1 MTFVATAKPAVM
13 NSIQNELE
21 QTLPALRRY
30 CLSLTCNVW
39 DSEDLFQQTLMKAW
53 PKLQSKTS
61 TLHIEA
67 YLITIAKNCW
77 IDEIR
82 KQTNARSFISQLTLD
97 ESNFIADWELE
108 WKVEEALELLIT
120 SLPPLQRTVL
130 LLRDVFGYPGPEVA
144 HLLSTTEGAVRI
156 ALHRARKTLSRI
168 QSREQER
175 GKDEQ
180 ATSLFDSSSSAPK
193 QQGKHGDNKSDQLLK
208 SYLLAF
214 RSGDTASIVELG
226 LQDIVEPSIALANV
240 IAGNTSKTSTVLNES
255 LEAGW
260 QLKPNASLRRWE
272 NDERNSL
279 CSRTNKPWRAQLRH
293 LFTAA

>member
-21 QTLPALRRY
+21 QALPALRRY

-77 IDEIR
+77 IDEMR
-82 KQTNARSFISQLTLD
+82 KQTTARSFISQLTSD
-97 ESNFIADWELE
+97 EPNFIANWEVE

-144 HLLSTTEGAVRI
+144 DLLSTTEGAVRV

-168 QSREQER
+168 QSREQVTSSQKQHRER
-175 GKDEQ
+175 Y
-180 ATSLFDSSSSAPK
+180 
-193 QQGKHGDNKSDQLLK
+193 HNKSDQLLK

-214 RSGDTASIVELG
+214 RSGDMASIVELG
-226 LQDIVEPSIALANV
+226 LQDIVEPAIALASVVAN
-240 IAGNTSKTSTVLNES
+240 NTSTVLKES
-255 LEAGW
+255 LEAGR
-260 QLKPNASLRRWE
+260 QPNTNASLRRWE

-279 CSRTNKPWRAQLRH
+279 CSRTNKPWRTQLRH
-293 LFTAA
+293 LFSAA

>member
-21 QTLPALRRY
+21 QALPALRRY

-53 PKLQSKTS
+53 PKLQGKTS
-61 TLHIEA
+61 TLHTEA

-77 IDEIR
+77 IDEMR
-82 KQTNARSFISQLTLD
+82 KQTNARSFISQLSSH
-97 ESNFIADWELE
+97 ESSFIADWEVE

-130 LLRDVFGYPGPEVA
+130 LLRDVFGYSGPEVA
-144 HLLSTTEGAVRI
+144 DLLSTTEGAVRV

-168 QSREQER
+168 QSRELEKGQ
-175 GKDEQ
+175 DEQ
-180 ATSLFDSSSSAPK
+180 ATSLLNSSSLAPK
-193 QQGKHGDNKSDQLLK
+193 QQCERSQNKSDQLLK

-214 RSGDTASIVELG
+214 RSGDMASIVELG
-226 LQDIVEPSIALANV
+226 LQDIVEPAVALASVVAN
-240 IAGNTSKTSTVLNES
+240 NTSTVLKVS

-260 QLKPNASLRRWE
+260 QPNTNASLRRWE

-293 LFTAA
+293 LLTAA

>member
-1 MTFVATAKPAVM
+1 MTFVATAKPEVM

-21 QTLPALRRY
+21 QALPALRRY
-30 CLSLTCNVW
+30 CLSLTCNAW
-39 DSEDLFQQTLMKAW
+39 DSEDLFQQTLMKTW

-67 YLITIAKNCW
+67 YMITIAKNCW
-77 IDEIR
+77 IDEMR
-82 KQTNARSFISQLTLD
+82 KQTTARSFISQLISD
-97 ESNFIADWELE
+97 EPNFITDWDVE

-144 HLLSTTEGAVRI
+144 DLLSTTEGAVRV
-156 ALHRARKTLSRI
+156 ALHRARKAISRI
-168 QSREQER
+168 QSQ
-175 GKDEQ
+175 EQ
-180 ATSLFDSSSSAPK
+180 AASSQK
-193 QQGKHGDNKSDQLLK
+193 QQHERNHNKSDQLLK

-214 RSGDTASIVELG
+214 RSGDMASIVELG
-226 LQDIVEPSIALANV
+226 LQDIVEPAIALASVVAN
-240 IAGNTSKTSTVLNES
+240 NTSNVLNES

-260 QLKPNASLRRWE
+260 QPNTNASLRRWE

-279 CSRTNKPWRAQLRH
+279 CSGTNKPWRAQLRH
-293 LFTAA
+293 ILSAA

>member
-21 QTLPALRRY
+21 QALPALRRY

-77 IDEIR
+77 IDEMR
-82 KQTNARSFISQLTLD
+82 KQTNARSFISQLSSD
-97 ESNFIADWELE
+97 ESSFIGDWEVE

-130 LLRDVFGYPGPEVA
+130 LLRDVFGYSGPEVA
-144 HLLSTTEGAVRI
+144 DLLSTTEGAVRV

-168 QSREQER
+168 QSQELEK
-175 GKDEQ
+175 GQEEQ
-180 ATSLFDSSSSAPK
+180 ATSLLDSSSSAPK
-193 QQGKHGDNKSDQLLK
+193 QQREHSQNKSDQLLK

-214 RSGDTASIVELG
+214 RSGDMASIVELG
-226 LQDIVEPSIALANV
+226 LQDIVEPAVALASVVAN
-240 IAGNTSKTSTVLNES
+240 NTSTVLKES

-260 QLKPNASLRRWE
+260 QPNTNASLRRWE

-293 LFTAA
+293 LLTAA

>member
-21 QTLPALRRY
+21 QALPALRRY

-61 TLHIEA
+61 TLHTEA

-77 IDEIR
+77 IDEMR
-82 KQTNARSFISQLTLD
+82 KQTNARSFISQLSSD
-97 ESNFIADWELE
+97 ESSFIADWEVE

-144 HLLSTTEGAVRI
+144 DLLSTTEGAVRV

-175 GKDEQ
+175 GQDEQ
-180 ATSLFDSSSSAPK
+180 ATSLLDSSSLAPK
-193 QQGKHGDNKSDQLLK
+193 QQSKHSQKKTDQLLK

-214 RSGDTASIVELG
+214 RSGDMASIVELG
-226 LQDIVEPSIALANV
+226 LQDIVEPAIALASVAAN
-240 IAGNTSKTSTVLNES
+240 NTSTVLKES

-260 QLKPNASLRRWE
+260 QPNTNASLRRWE
-272 NDERNSL
+272 NDECNSL
-279 CSRTNKPWRAQLRH
+279 CSRTNQPWRAQLRH
-293 LFTAA
+293 LLKAA

>member
-21 QTLPALRRY
+21 QALPALRRY

-39 DSEDLFQQTLMKAW
+39 DSEDLLQQTLMKAW

-61 TLHIEA
+61 TLHTEA

-77 IDEIR
+77 IDEMR
-82 KQTNARSFISQLTLD
+82 KQTTARSFSSQLSSD
-97 ESNFIADWELE
+97 ESNFIADWEIE
-108 WKVEEALELLIT
+108 WKVEEALEILIT

-144 HLLSTTEGAVRI
+144 DLLSTTEGAVRI

-168 QSREQER
+168 QSREQV
-175 GKDEQ
+175 
-180 ATSLFDSSSSAPK
+180 TSTQK
-193 QQGKHGDNKSDQLLK
+193 QQRKHGDKKSDELLK

-214 RSGDTASIVELG
+214 RSGDMASIVELG
-226 LQDIVEPSIALANV
+226 LQDIVEPAIALASVVAN
-240 IAGNTSKTSTVLNES
+240 NTSTVLSES

-260 QLKPNASLRRWE
+260 QPKPNASLRRWE

-279 CSRTNKPWRAQLRH
+279 CSGTNKPWRAQLRY
-293 LFTAA
+293 LFSAA

>member
-21 QTLPALRRY
+21 QALPALRRY

-77 IDEIR
+77 IDEMR
-82 KQTNARSFISQLTLD
+82 KQTNARSFISQLSSD
-97 ESNFIADWELE
+97 ESSFIGDWE
-108 WKVEEALELLIT
+108 VEEALELLIT

-130 LLRDVFGYPGPEVA
+130 LLRDVFGYSGPEVA
-144 HLLSTTEGAVRI
+144 DLLSTTEGAVRV

-168 QSREQER
+168 QSQELEK
-175 GKDEQ
+175 GQEEQ
-180 ATSLFDSSSSAPK
+180 ATSLLDSSSSAPK
-193 QQGKHGDNKSDQLLK
+193 QQRERSQNKSDQLLK

-214 RSGDTASIVELG
+214 RSGDMASIVELG
-226 LQDIVEPSIALANV
+226 LQDIVEPAVALASVVAN
-240 IAGNTSKTSTVLNES
+240 NTSTVLKES

-260 QLKPNASLRRWE
+260 QPNTNASLRRWE

-293 LFTAA
+293 LLTAA

>member
-1 MTFVATAKPAVM
+1 MTFVATVKPAVM
-13 NSIQNELE
+13 SSIQNELE
-21 QTLPALRRY
+21 QALPALRRY

-39 DSEDLFQQTLMKAW
+39 DSEDLLQQTLMKAW

-77 IDEIR
+77 IDEMR
-82 KQTNARSFISQLTLD
+82 KQTTARSFISQLASD
-97 ESNFIADWELE
+97 ESNFIADWEVE

-120 SLPPLQRTVL
+120 SLPPFQRTVL

-144 HLLSTTEGAVRI
+144 DLLSTTEGAVRV
-156 ALHRARKTLSRI
+156 ALHRARKTLSQI
-168 QSREQER
+168 QSREQV
-175 GKDEQ
+175 
-180 ATSLFDSSSSAPK
+180 SSPPK
-193 QQGKHGDNKSDQLLK
+193 QQGKHGDNKSDHLLK

-214 RSGDTASIVELG
+214 RSGDMASIVELG
-226 LQDIVEPSIALANV
+226 LQDIVEPAIALASVVAN
-240 IAGNTSKTSTVLNES
+240 NTSTVLKES

-260 QLKPNASLRRWE
+260 QPKPNASLRRWE

-293 LFTAA
+293 LLTAA

>member
-21 QTLPALRRY
+21 QALPALRRY

-77 IDEIR
+77 IDEMR
-82 KQTNARSFISQLTLD
+82 KQTNARSFISQLSSH
-97 ESNFIADWELE
+97 ESSFIADWEVE

-130 LLRDVFGYPGPEVA
+130 LLRDVFGYSGPEVA
-144 HLLSTTEGAVRI
+144 DLLSTTEGAVRV

-168 QSREQER
+168 QSRELEKGQ
-175 GKDEQ
+175 DEQ
-180 ATSLFDSSSSAPK
+180 ATSLLDSSSLAPK
-193 QQGKHGDNKSDQLLK
+193 QQCERSQNKSDQLLK

-214 RSGDTASIVELG
+214 RSGDMASIVELG
-226 LQDIVEPSIALANV
+226 LQDIVEPAVALASVVAN
-240 IAGNTSKTSTVLNES
+240 NTSTVLKES

-260 QLKPNASLRRWE
+260 QPNTNASLRRWE

-279 CSRTNKPWRAQLRH
+279 CSRTNKPWRAKLRH
-293 LFTAA
+293 LLTAA

>member
-1 MTFVATAKPAVM
+1 MTFVATTKPMVR

-21 QTLPALRRY
+21 HALPALRRY
-30 CLSLTCNVW
+30 CLSLTCNGW

-77 IDEIR
+77 IDEMR
-82 KQTNARSFISQLTLD
+82 KQTNARSFISQLTSD
-97 ESNFIADWELE
+97 ETNFITDWQIE

-120 SLPPLQRTVL
+120 TLPPLQRTVL
-130 LLRDVFGYPGPEVA
+130 LLRDVFGYSGPEVA
-144 HLLSTTEGAVRI
+144 DLLSTTEGAVRV
-156 ALHRARKTLSRI
+156 ALHRARKTLSQI
-168 QSREQER
+168 QAQEQEQ
-175 GKDEQ
+175 KQ
-180 ATSLFDSSSSAPK
+180 TTFVLDSAASTPK
-193 QQGKHGDNKSDQLLK
+193 QQHKRSQKNADQLLK

-214 RSGDTASIVELG
+214 RSGDMASIVELG
-226 LQDIVEPSIALANV
+226 LQDIVEPTIALASVVAN
-240 IAGNTSKTSTVLNES
+240 NTSTVLKES

-260 QLKPNASLRRWE
+260 QPESNASLRRWE

-279 CSRTNKPWRAQLRH
+279 CSRTNKPWRAELRY
-293 LFTAA
+293 LLSAA

>member
-21 QTLPALRRY
+21 QALPALRRY
-30 CLSLTCNVW
+30 CLSLTSNAW

-53 PKLQSKTS
+53 PKLQSRPS

-77 IDEIR
+77 IDEMR
-82 KQTNARSFISQLTLD
+82 KQTTARSFSSQLISD
-97 ESNFIADWELE
+97 ESSFIADWEVE
-108 WKVEEALELLIT
+108 WKVEEALELLIN

-144 HLLSTTEGAVRI
+144 DLLSTTEGAVRV
-156 ALHRARKTLSRI
+156 ALHRARRTLSGI
-168 QSREQER
+168 QSREQDDEQ
-175 GKDEQ
+175 KQQEEQ
-180 ATSLFDSSSSAPK
+180 ATSLLDSSASSPK
-193 QQGKHGDNKSDQLLK
+193 KQRERGYNKSDQLLK

-214 RSGDTASIVELG
+214 RSGDMASIVELG
-226 LQDIVEPSIALANV
+226 LQDIVEPAIALASVVAN
-240 IAGNTSKTSTVLNES
+240 NTSTVLKES

-260 QLKPNASLRRWE
+260 QPNTNASLRRWE

-279 CSRTNKPWRAQLRH
+279 CSRTNKPWGAKLRH
-293 LFTAA
+293 LLTAA